1 MYNFLPRNQWL
12 FYNFLP
18 RNQWLFY
25 NFLPIISPKHAN
37 SQKAYYIFNIG
48 AYLVYHCK
56 SIGFSLESRRLYSE
70 TPLQ

>member
-1 MYNFLPRNQWL
+1 MAVIRNNKK
-12 FYNFLP
+12 FFSNDRFG
-18 RNQWLFY
+18 
-25 NFLPIISPKHAN
+25 
-37 SQKAYYIFNIG
+37 FNIG